1 MGLGSR
7 IEGLAAMIFAILGTS
22 VLVNVDA
29 LIIRIGFGGALCYSY
44 SKGPPQKSIGNCLG
58 SYISLRVW
66 ARSSGVLEYDSSRFF
81 QSWDS

>member
-44 SKGPPQKSIGNCLG
+44 SKGPPKK
-58 SYISLRVW
+58 
-66 ARSSGVLEYDSSRFF
+66 VLVIV
-81 QSWDS
+81 